1 MFRTGLVLAAL
12 SLSLAFIVLG
22 LSGRAALAEAYS
34 QVVDNSTRGRFE
46 APGWGTSSWNDGR
59 YGKDYRYARPAKKAR
74 AARYKVR
81 IPATGY
87 YTVYARWP
95 ADRGYNAGT
104 RIGVRTVDGMRWVR
118 VNQQRN
124 GDRWNRLGVFRMKAG
139 DRYYIRVSRR
149 ADGSK
154 YVIADAV
161 KVVKGRTASGAE
173 GAGVTGYHILKE
185 ARTWLGV
192 PYRYGGESRDGVD
205 CSGLTMKVYGK
216 FGIKLPRTAH
226 DQYYSGPGRKVNRS
240 ELRRGYLVFG
250 HADGGSGIEHVG
262 ILTGDGRMIHA
273 PAPGTV
279 VRYDNVPAGW
289 YNIVGVKRIVPPR

>member
-1 MFRTGLVLAAL
+1 MFRSRLILAAL
-12 SLSLAFIVLG
+12 SLAAALLGLG
-22 LSGRAALAEAYS
+22 LSGRAASAEPYS
-34 QVVDNSTRGRFE
+34 QVVDNATRGRFE

-59 YGKDYRYARPAKKAR
+59 YGKDYRYARPARKAKP
-74 AARYKVR
+74 ARYRVR

-104 RIGVRTVDGMRWVR
+104 RIGVSTVDGLRWVR

-139 DRYYIRVSRR
+139 DRFYIRISRR
-149 ADGSK
+149 AKGGK

-161 KVVKGRTASGAE
+161 KVVRGKVGG
-173 GAGVTGYHILKE
+173 GAGGAGITGYHILKE

-192 PYRYGGESRDGVD
+192 PYRYGGESREGVD
-205 CSGLTMKVYGK
+205 CSGLTMKVYEK

-226 DQYYSGPGRKVNRS
+226 DQYHSGPGRKVSRDA
-240 ELRRGYLVFG
+240 LRRGYLVFG

-279 VRYDNVPAGW
+279 VRYDSVPAGW